1 MSETVTVKEKL
12 WRVHPLLERLLPIV
26 ALVREERTV
35 TAAHFIKKLAI
46 DLDKQGLAEP
56 LKEMLEE

>member
-1 MSETVTVKEKL
+1 MSETVTVEEKL

-35 TAAHFIKKLAI
+35 TAALFIKKLAI
-46 DLDKQGLAEP
+46 DLDKQGVAESI
-56 LKEMLEE
+56 EELLGE

>member
-1 MSETVTVKEKL
+1 MSEMKEKL

-26 ALVREERTV
+26 ALVKEERTV

-46 DLDKQGLAEP
+46 DLDKQGIAEP
-56 LKEMLEE
+56 LSELLGE

>member
-1 MSETVTVKEKL
+1 MSETIPVKEKL

-46 DLDKQGLAEP
+46 DLDKQGVAESI
-56 LKEMLEE
+56 EELQGE